1 MIAAGELSCTAGH
14 RDSVLTPTF
23 TNASYVVGRRELTD
37 WQERMAA
44 GTVEPIHVR
53 GLRDSVLLLV
63 EAGQVDPVDKG
74 FELAKGAV
82 LTLLP
87 GHTAGQ
93 MGAQAGIAKASPRG
107 TRHV

>member
-23 TNASYVVGRRELTD
+23 TNASYVVGRRELTY

-44 GTVEPIHVR
+44 GTAEPIHVR

-63 EAGQVDPVDKG
+63 EAGQVDLVVKG
-74 FELAKGAV
+74 FELAEGAV

-87 GHTAGQ
+87 GHMAGQ